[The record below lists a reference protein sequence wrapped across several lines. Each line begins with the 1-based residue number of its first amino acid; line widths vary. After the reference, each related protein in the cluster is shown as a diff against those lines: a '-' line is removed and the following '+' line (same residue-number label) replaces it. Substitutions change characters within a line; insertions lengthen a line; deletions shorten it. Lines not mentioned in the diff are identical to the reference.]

1 MKFIK
6 IFFTIIASA
15 VVATSCYNDFDQ
27 PAAPTIVNDEVMQSM
42 GMNHITIAELKELF
56 GDINNTGT
64 NDDWASTVYKR
75 FVDDESEGT
84 QAEID
89 AKRLIVG
96 KNYYIKGKVISN
108 DEEGNIYKSLHIFD
122 DTAAIELKLT
132 NGLYLDYHCDLDAK
146 TSQWVYV
153 RLTGLYLG
161 NFRMML
167 SLGDIPTFSINAFG
181 MEKYYANSN
190 IVSPNK
196 VALHVF
202 RGERCE
208 LTEGTNKSDDIYV
221 VDENNYQ
228 SIQNK
233 DFLGRLIRFKG
244 LKVMY
249 KGVKNQAGETPAPLK
264 NGSYDQIYPSWIC
277 TSGLTVDGAMTYVV
291 NRPWYK
297 LAYSMNNISL
307 YGSTCVGYD
316 ETAQNTSDAGIYTV
330 RTSGY
335 SRFAGKPVPADGT
348 VGDVLAIYT
357 IYADRSS
364 FKGGAN
370 DYATYQLSI
379 SRFRD
384 FMPDYYNNLTEKQL
398 EELEQWIADN
408 TPEDSI
414 TLPQQINDDD
424 SNLD

>member
-1 MKFIK
+1 MKFTK
-6 IFFTIIASA
+6 ILFTIIASA

-27 PAAPTIVNDEVMQSM
+27 PEPPVTFDDEIMQSM
-42 GMNHITIAELKELF
+42 GMTHITIAELKEMF
-56 GDINNTGT
+56 GELNDTGT
-64 NDDWASTVYKR
+64 NDNWESTVYKR

-84 QAEID
+84 EAERK
-89 AKRLIVG
+89 AGRLIVG
-96 KNYYIKGKVISN
+96 KDYYIKGKVISN

-122 DTAAIELKLT
+122 GTAAIELKLN
-132 NGLYLDYHCDLDAK
+132 NGLYLNYHCDLDAK

-167 SLGDIPTFSINAFG
+167 SLGDIPTFSINAYG

-196 VALHVF
+196 IAQHVF
-202 RGERCE
+202 SGERCT
-208 LTEGTNKSDDIYV
+208 LSEGTKSTDDIYV
-221 VDENNYQ
+221 VDETNYT

-233 DFLGRLIRFKG
+233 NFLGRLIRFKN

-249 KGVKNQAGETPAPLK
+249 KGVENQKGETPAALK

-277 TSGLTVDGAMTYVV
+277 TSGLKIDGVLTYVV
-291 NRPWYK
+291 NKPWYK
-297 LAYSMNNISL
+297 LAYSMNNVSL
-307 YGSTCVGYD
+307 YGSVCVGYN
-316 ETAQNTSDAGIYTV
+316 ESAQYTSDAGIYTV
-330 RTSGY
+330 RNSGY
-335 SRFAGKPVPADGT
+335 SRFAGNIVPDDGT

-364 FKGGAN
+364 FKGGAG

-384 FMPDYYNNLTEKQL
+384 FMPEFYNNLSE
-398 EELEQWIADN
+398 EELLKKELWVETH
-408 TPEDSI
+408 TPAESLS
-414 TLPQQINDDD
+414 LPQQINDDD
-424 SNLD
+424 GDLD